1 MLESSESFI
10 DSDATS
16 NDGEISNSNDVFVVE
31 DSIAEDVGGESNN
44 KQLKITRGEKLEKN
58 I

>member
-31 DSIAEDVGGESNN
+31 DSIAEDIGGESNN
-44 KQLKITRGEKLEKN
+44 KQLKITRG
-58 I
+58 